1 LEVIMRHRLAG
12 SLGLIAALVF
22 MPEISQMLHAQ
33 ARSAAKPS
41 IPRTPDG
48 KPDLQGAWSFANVT
62 PFERPAAFG
71 EKATLSD
78 EEVAQIEEQAAANSK
93 QDEKR
98 QRGTAA
104 DVGRAYNDFW
114 YDRGTRAASTRQA
127 SIVVD
132 PANGRVPAQT
142 PEAQER
148 GSARAAARK
157 QRGPADGP
165 EDRSLGE
172 RCILGFNAGPPFAPS
187 AYNNNIQITQT
198 KDHVVVMTEMVHD
211 ARIVPLDGRKHLPSS
226 VRPWMGD
233 SRGRWEGETLVVN
246 TKNFSDKANY
256 RGSTSG
262 LHLIERF
269 TRVNPTTV
277 KYEFTIDDPTT
288 FTRGWTVAIPMT
300 RTEDQIF
307 EYACHEGN
315 YGMVN
320 LLSGARVQER
330 AADEDKR

>member
-1 LEVIMRHRLAG
+1 MWQRSLG
-12 SLGLIAALVF
+12 SVGLIAALACAGSGDGTV
-22 MPEISQMLHAQ
+22 SAQ
-33 ARSAAKPS
+33 TRSTSKPS

-62 PFERPAAFG
+62 PFERPAALG
-71 EKATLSD
+71 EKATLTD
-78 EEVAQIEEQAAANSK
+78 TELEQIEEQAAANSK

-104 DVGRAYNDFW
+104 DVNRAYNDFW
-114 YDRGTRAASTRQA
+114 YDRGTRAASTRQS

-132 PANGRVPAQT
+132 PPNGRVPALT
-142 PEAQER
+142 ADAQGR
-148 GSARAAARK
+148 ASTRAAARK

-198 KDHVVVMTEMVHD
+198 KDYVVVMTEMVHD
-211 ARIVPLDGRKHLPSS
+211 ARIVPLDGRKHLPAS

-233 SRGRWEGETLVVN
+233 SRGHWEGDTLVIE
-246 TKNFSDKANY
+246 TTNFSEKNLY
-256 RGSTSG
+256 RNATPN
-262 LHLIERF
+262 LKLIEKFSRLDAD
-269 TRVNPTTV
+269 TLI
-277 KYEFTIDDPTT
+277 YEFTLNDPATWAAP
-288 FTRGWTVAIPMT
+288 WTGRVPLEKLDGVIY
-300 RTEDQIF
+300 

-315 YGMVN
+315 LGMEGI
-320 LLSGARVQER
+320 LKGTRAEETGASGQQR
-330 AADEDKR
+330 

>member
-1 LEVIMRHRLAG
+1 MRQRVIG
-12 SLGLIAALVF
+12 SFGLVAALVVV
-22 MPEISQMLHAQ
+22 PSISQTLAAQ
-33 ARSAAKPS
+33 SRATAKAA

-62 PFERPAAFG
+62 PFERPAALG
-71 EKATLSD
+71 EKTTLSD

-104 DVGRAYNDFW
+104 DLGRAYNDFW
-114 YDRGTRAASTRQA
+114 YDRGTRAASTRQS

-132 PANGRVPAQT
+132 PPSGRVPALT
-142 PEAQER
+142 DEAQQR
-148 GSARAAARK
+148 ASTRAAARK

-198 KDHVVVMTEMVHD
+198 KDYVVVMTEMVHD
-211 ARIVPLDGRKHLPSS
+211 ARIVPLDGRKHLPAS

-233 SRGRWEGETLVVN
+233 SRGRWEGDTLVIE
-246 TKNFSDKANY
+246 TTNFSDKNLY
-256 RGSTSG
+256 RNATPN
-262 LHLIERF
+262 LKLVERF
-269 TRVNPTTV
+269 SRLDGDTLI
-277 KYEFTIDDPTT
+277 YEFTLNDPAT
-288 FTRGWTVAIPMT
+288 WTAPWTGRVPLEKLDGVIY
-300 RTEDQIF
+300 

-315 YGMVN
+315 LGMEGI
-320 LLSGARVQER
+320 LKGTR
-330 AADEDKR
+330 ADETHAQAPR

>member
-1 LEVIMRHRLAG
+1 MRHRLVG
-12 SLGLIAALVF
+12 SIGVIATLVVV
-22 MPEISQMLHAQ
+22 PSISQTLLAQ
-33 ARSAAKPS
+33 SRSTAKAA

-62 PFERPAAFG
+62 PFERPSELG
-71 EKATLSD
+71 EKTTLT
-78 EEVAQIEEQAAANSK
+78 EAEAQALEEQAAARNK
-93 QDEKR
+93 GDEGR

-114 YDRGTRAASTRQA
+114 YDRGTRAASTRQT

-132 PANGRVPAQT
+132 PPNGRVPAVT
-142 PEAQER
+142 AEAQER
-148 GSARAAARK
+148 ASTRAAARK

-198 KDHVVVMTEMVHD
+198 KDYVVVMTEMVHD
-211 ARIVPLDGRKHLPSS
+211 ARIVPLDGRKHLPTS

-233 SRGRWEGETLVVN
+233 SRGRWEGDTLVVE
-246 TKNFSDKANY
+246 TTNFSDKNLY
-256 RGSTSG
+256 RNATPNLKLVEKFSRLDADT
-262 LHLIERF
+262 LI
-269 TRVNPTTV
+269 
-277 KYEFTIDDPTT
+277 YEFTLNDPATWAAP
-288 FTRGWTVAIPMT
+288 WTGRVPL
-300 RTEDQIF
+300 EKLDGVLY

-315 YGMVN
+315 LGMEGI
-320 LLSGARVQER
+320 LKGTR
-330 AADEDKR
+330 ADESAAGASRP